1 MTLNYYANK
10 LLIHIT
16 FCLISDNVLIVKRS
30 TILFL
35 CLIGVLLFAC
45 NEQND
50 SELKLKLEVEK
61 ISSSQILLTWNSVST
76 NDEFRIWRVNNKVNG
91 NDPELMGTVDPS
103 TLHYIDDN
111 LPLSHSLT
119 YYLTTIVEGKEL
131 KSNEIQIEGAESLP
145 ILPYQMELIPNEKLA
160 IVRGYRDI
168 FLINFE
174 QGTILKELSFDGRV
188 GQMFIKQRKGILELF
203 IPCTDNNIYILNARN
218 LLPIDTIDVDKP
230 IEAVV
235 VNGLGKIFCSGF
247 FESGH
252 IRVYDRNTHELI
264 TAVQAESNC
273 GLALQNDNN
282 LVTVSKHLTPATMSY
297 YTFNDEGFLISRTDD
312 PYGYDYEMESDRL
325 CVSDDY
331 IVTSREGF
339 IYTANQSMTYVAKIN
354 QGGSDK
360 ADFEFSS
367 NGNTIY
373 ATVTN
378 QNSILKST
386 IVNDNISTTVIKT
399 QGYPWILARDGSRLV
414 VLSSPEPFYLSS
426 TTSGVIIEIITVQ

>member
-131 KSNEIQIEGAESLP
+131 KSNEIQIEGAENLP

-168 FLINFE
+168 F
-174 QGTILKELSFDGRV
+174 
-188 GQMFIKQRKGILELF
+188 
-203 IPCTDNNIYILNARN
+203 
-218 LLPIDTIDVDKP
+218 
-230 IEAVV
+230 
-235 VNGLGKIFCSGF
+235 
-247 FESGH
+247 
-252 IRVYDRNTHELI
+252 
-264 TAVQAESNC
+264 
-273 GLALQNDNN
+273 
-282 LVTVSKHLTPATMSY
+282 
-297 YTFNDEGFLISRTDD
+297 
-312 PYGYDYEMESDRL
+312 
-325 CVSDDY
+325 
-331 IVTSREGF
+331 
-339 IYTANQSMTYVAKIN
+339 
-354 QGGSDK
+354 
-360 ADFEFSS
+360 
-367 NGNTIY
+367 
-373 ATVTN
+373 
-378 QNSILKST
+378 
-386 IVNDNISTTVIKT
+386 
-399 QGYPWILARDGSRLV
+399 
-414 VLSSPEPFYLSS
+414 
-426 TTSGVIIEIITVQ
+426 